1 MYPIKINAITRS
13 DMAVDNLKLLRKQHI
28 IKARISQ
35 VNSDL
40 IKLNHVL
47 RNTDHSY
54 L

>member
-1 MYPIKINAITRS
+1 MT
-13 DMAVDNLKLLRKQHI
+13 VDNLKLLRKQHI

-40 IKLNHVL
+40 IKLNHAL
-47 RNTDHSY
+47 RNAQHSY